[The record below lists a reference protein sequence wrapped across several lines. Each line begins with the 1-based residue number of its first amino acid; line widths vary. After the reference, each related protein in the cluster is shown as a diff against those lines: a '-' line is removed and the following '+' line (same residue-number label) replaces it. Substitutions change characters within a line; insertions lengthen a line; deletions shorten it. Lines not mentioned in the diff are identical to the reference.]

1 MGFIDNIKEFIGTES
16 ILQEGEYRAV
26 VFGGKAVYIERVK
39 SIISYEKELV
49 ILGLKKGVLEIS
61 GKDLYVK
68 KYCLGDVVICGNI
81 CSLTRR

>member
-1 MGFIDNIKEFIGTES
+1 MSFIDNIKEFIGAES
-16 ILQEGEYRAV
+16 VLQEGEYRAV
-26 VFGGKAVYIERVK
+26 VFGSKAVYVERVK
-39 SIISYEKELV
+39 CIISYEKEQIL
-49 ILGLKKGVLEIS
+49 LGLKKGVLEIT